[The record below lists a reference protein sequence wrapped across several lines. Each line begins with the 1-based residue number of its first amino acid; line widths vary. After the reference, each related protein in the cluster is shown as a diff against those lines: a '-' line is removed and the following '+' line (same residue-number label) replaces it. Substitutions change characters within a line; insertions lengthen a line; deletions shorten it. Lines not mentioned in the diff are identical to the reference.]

1 MEDYE
6 DLNWQEVAVK
16 GRSKREIYRIL
27 AMKGKYYLPPESQ
40 ANLACIHDV
49 VNGKRKLAIGWR

>member
-16 GRSKREIYRIL
+16 GRSKREIYCIL
-27 AMKGKYYLPPESQ
+27 VVKGKYYLPLNHRQ
-40 ANLACIHDV
+40 TQLTFMT
-49 VNGKRKLAIGWR
+49 